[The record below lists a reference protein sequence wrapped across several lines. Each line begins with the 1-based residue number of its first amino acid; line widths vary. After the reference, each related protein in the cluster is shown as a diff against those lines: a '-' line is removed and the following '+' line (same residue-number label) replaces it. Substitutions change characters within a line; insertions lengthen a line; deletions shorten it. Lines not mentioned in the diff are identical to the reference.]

1 MMPPAGV
8 GRVGGVA
15 EPALRRGVSVERT
28 WLDERS
34 WVDVVRGWVAGAD
47 ALYETIVERAPLAP
61 SRIFR
66 YDRWVDEPHLST
78 SYAVGDEPPSPVL
91 HDATRALHARYRV
104 TFASYSLVLYRDG
117 RDGMAFHRDRDLR
130 WLDDTVVALLVLGD
144 RRPFRLRP
152 RVNRYAHELD
162 HKGATHDVAPGH
174 GDLVVMGGAC
184 QVGWEHSVPQVP
196 GPVGGR
202 LSVQWRWTSRTGRP
216 VEGASFSA
224 PRTYDG

>member
-1 MMPPAGV
+1 M
-8 GRVGGVA
+8 A

-66 YDRWVDEPHLST
+66 YDRWVDEPHQST

-117 RDGMAFHRDRDLR
+117 AS
-130 WLDDTVVALLVLGD
+130 
-144 RRPFRLRP
+144 
-152 RVNRYAHELD
+152 
-162 HKGATHDVAPGH
+162 GARSTIV
-174 GDLVVMGGAC
+174 
-184 QVGWEHSVPQVP
+184 S
-196 GPVGGR
+196 
-202 LSVQWRWTSRTGRP
+202 
-216 VEGASFSA
+216 
-224 PRTYDG
+224 